1 MLSGAYTLTYTDLYG
16 SKWTT
21 RPLRVRKT
29 EAYTAGSDARLAW
42 DNTAK
47 TLTVTHTSGTFA
59 GFLAGDRVSIVSAA
73 TELTDVLAANVAAEG
88 WILSIETAAT
98 SLATIV
104 LYTTS
109 GTTATVADSAG
120 VITLKH
126 ASHRVEHMKEALMT
140 LPDNV
145 IDDISVNYEG
155 TFSSKL
161 NTYSVTFI
169 SPHNSG
175 DQHMLQCNAAG
186 CDVDGCQPRFE
197 GLSDTAATA
206 TNKPTCVVTE
216 TRKGTTEAATCSNR
230 GNCDGSTGQCEC
242 FEGFSGIDCGLQT
255 ILV

>member
-1 MLSGAYTLTYTDLYG
+1 MGTLTYTDLYG

-29 EAYTAGSDARLAW
+29 ELYTATTDKYTWTSTPKELAF
-42 DNTAK
+42 
-47 TLTVTHTSGTFA
+47 THTGGDFN
-59 GFLAGDRVSIVSAA
+59 GFLAGDRVSIISAA
-73 TELTDVLAANVAAEG
+73 DEADVPIGQTAVEG
-88 WILSIETAAT
+88 WIKSIAT
-98 SLATIV
+98 DTNSIATIV
-104 LYTTS
+104 LYTGTDGDKLTVTDSS
-109 GTTATVADSAG
+109 GA
-120 VITLKH
+120 ITISH

-161 NTYSVTFI
+161 NTYSVTFV

-186 CDVDGCQPRFE
+186 CNVDGCQPRFE
-197 GLSDTAATA
+197 GLSQTGAA
-206 TNKPTCVVTE
+206 NNIPTCVVTE